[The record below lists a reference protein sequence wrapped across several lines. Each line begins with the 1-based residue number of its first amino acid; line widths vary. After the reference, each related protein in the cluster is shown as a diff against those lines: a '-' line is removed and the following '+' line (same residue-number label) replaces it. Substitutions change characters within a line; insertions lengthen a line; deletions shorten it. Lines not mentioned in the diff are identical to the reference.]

1 MHFDADDNIVTHR
14 VPISNSQLF
23 CYEVIM
29 TYIHN
34 EIYEVILFNY
44 DETYEVILFKIHSV
58 QERLKI

>member
-44 DETYEVILFKIHSV
+44 DETYEVILF
-58 QERLKI
+58 